1 MKIDGLSALV
11 TGGASG
17 LGQATA
23 DVLAAAGARVAALDL
38 AFDGATK
45 AGHLQLT
52 ADVADEAQVT
62 AALDTAEAANG
73 AVRILV
79 NCAGISEARRVLGR
93 DGVMPL
99 GHFKRMVDVHLVGT
113 FNVARLMAERLAKA
127 DPINADGERGVIV
140 NTSSIQGLEG
150 TVGAVSYAAAKA
162 GIAGMTLPMA
172 REFSRHGIRV
182 VAIAPGVF
190 ETPMALGLGE
200 EAMRDMRATVPFP
213 TRLGAPSEFGRL
225 VKQICE
231 NAMLNGE
238 VIRLDAA
245 YRMGT

>member
-1 MKIDGLSALV
+1 MEIDGLSALV

-23 DVLAAAGARVAALDL
+23 DVLAAAGGRVAALDL
-38 AFDGATK
+38 AFGGA
-45 AGHLQLT
+45 ADRLQLT
-52 ADVADEAQVT
+52 ADVTDETQVA
-62 AALDTAEAANG
+62 AALDAAEAAHG

-99 GHFKRMVDVHLVGT
+99 DHFQRMVDVHLTGT
-113 FNVARLMAERLAKA
+113 FNVARLMAERLIAA
-127 DPINADGERGVIV
+127 DPVNTDGERGVIV

-150 TVGAVSYAAAKA
+150 TIGAVSYAAAKA
-162 GIAGMTLPMA
+162 GIAGMTLPLA
-172 REFSRHGIRV
+172 REFARHGIRV

-190 ETPMALGLGE
+190 ETPMAEGLGE
-200 EAMRDMRATVPFP
+200 EAVREMQAAVPFP
-213 TRLGAPSEFGRL
+213 KRLGEPMEFGRL